1 MFRPEIGPF
10 LIERRKSRRSR
21 ATCVASLETPAG
33 ESFGQ
38 LWDLSETG
46 ARVQMAGPPQPGTP
60 AVLKW
65 ASEKAACEVIWVQD
79 DMCGLGF
86 ENAIDR
92 GVVSATARIIGG
104 PEQPGASLENIPI
117 GRKRSAQAGPELA
130 APELLRKRGDRL

>member
-46 ARVQMAGPPQPGTP
+46 ARVEMASPPQPGT
-60 AVLKW
+60 AALLKW
-65 ASEKAACEVIWVQD
+65 ASEKVACEVIWAQFAT
-79 DMCGLGF
+79 LHF
-86 ENAIDR
+86 LHAIYSIKSSR
-92 GVVSATARIIGG
+92 R
-104 PEQPGASLENIPI
+104 
-117 GRKRSAQAGPELA
+117 
-130 APELLRKRGDRL
+130 RLT